1 MNQIIQQNFKKSNNY
16 YIEFSNAITEIPY
29 EENITHKSSKEN
41 KVKNFVKSKKYFLQF
56 IISTTT
62 ALIFVVL
69 FFTKVYKD
77 NQQEKISKELLN
89 NYNLSKL
96 YTNSSQ
102 EIYNNTSPFVIGLL
116 KIDKIDLNYPI
127 LSESNDELLKISIC
141 RFTGPMPN
149 EVGNLCIAGH
159 NYIDNRFFSR
169 LNELNIGDKIE
180 VYDFYGNKKDYTI
193 FKTYEVEEN
202 DLSCTNQNVGNNN
215 ILTLLTCNNLD
226 NAKRLVVQAH

>member
-41 KVKNFVKSKKYFLQF
+41 KLKNFIKSQKYFLQF
-56 IISTTT
+56 IISAIT
-62 ALIFVVL
+62 ALIFLLL

-77 NQQEKISKELLN
+77 NQQQKISKELLN

-193 FKTYEVEEN
+193 FKTYE
-202 DLSCTNQNVGNNN
+202 
-215 ILTLLTCNNLD
+215 
-226 NAKRLVVQAH
+226 

>member
-1 MNQIIQQNFKKSNNY
+1 M
-16 YIEFSNAITEIPY
+16 
-29 EENITHKSSKEN
+29 
-41 KVKNFVKSKKYFLQF
+41 
-56 IISTTT
+56 
-62 ALIFVVL
+62 IFVVL
-69 FFTKVYKD
+69 FFTKVYKN

-226 NAKRLVVQAH
+226 NAKRLVIQAH